1 MRLIRFLLYP
11 HTRSPQ
17 TNTHAAPHETTS
29 QTKASHQE
37 RSLSRLGTSPRPQP
51 AAEEGNRPHQLW
63 HVRIHEAKATRVIAE
78 PQLSTAPDRHR
89 SKRWR
94 WWYSAISDYRLAN
107 PGCTVKEVALAL
119 NKGETTIGFIVASD
133 VYKEYEAQ
141 RRQEFRK
148 GSEEVLRQKL
158 IGVTTKALDALDV
171 QFEKKKDQVPLELAR
186 DIVELGLDRL
196 GFAPASTPSVI
207 VNNNTANVVQNSVS
221 PAALE
226 EARMAL
232 RAVEAQR
239 KRPLQLEAEPL
250 PLAVA
255 PISEGEGESNVEACR
270 AAPAIDS

>member
-78 PQLSTAPDRHR
+78 PQLSTAPDRQR

-141 RRQEFRK
+141 RRQE
-148 GSEEVLRQKL
+148 
-158 IGVTTKALDALDV
+158 
-171 QFEKKKDQVPLELAR
+171 
-186 DIVELGLDRL
+186 
-196 GFAPASTPSVI
+196 FAPASTPSVI